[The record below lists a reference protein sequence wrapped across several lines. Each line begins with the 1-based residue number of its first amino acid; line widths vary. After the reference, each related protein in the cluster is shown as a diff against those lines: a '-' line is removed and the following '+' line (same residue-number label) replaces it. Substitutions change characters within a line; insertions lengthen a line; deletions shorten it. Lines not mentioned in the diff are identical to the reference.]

1 MPQVL
6 PSPLKKKKS
15 ACPAKK
21 IKNRRSKIL
30 LENFG

>member
-6 PSPLKKKKS
+6 PSPLKKKKG

-21 IKNRRSKIL
+21 KLKIENQRSC
-30 LENFG
+30 